1 MPFFMTLFLTIILLI
16 LKVFKLLRKI
26 FENFVTRIT
35 TIDE

>member
-1 MPFFMTLFLTIILLI
+1 MTLFLTIILLI

>member
-26 FENFVTRIT
+26 FKNFVTRIT